1 MPPLPEAII
10 LVLAPFAPLF
20 SERVWLHAQV
30 LLLGAILSP
39 GPRTV
44 TGALRVMGLA
54 MESHFTNYHRVL
66 NRATWSARQG
76 RRILLRW
83 LITLLVPPGATIV
96 LGADDT
102 VERRS
107 GRKIAAKGCYRDA
120 VRSTKKHV
128 IRCFGLK
135 WVSMMLLVPVPW
147 SPRVWA
153 LPFLTTLCWPVGQGR
168 QRRHKTSVDWVRQMM
183 KQVRRWLPG
192 RLLVLVVD
200 GGFAAVSLA
209 LACAKQHV
217 TMVSR
222 LRWDA
227 ALYHPPAPQPPGKR
241 GPRPLKGRRQRCLQ
255 GWAERV
261 DTPWETVEVDWYR
274 GERKQLWVFS
284 RTALWYTPRLP
295 PVAIRY
301 VLVADPEG
309 KLRME
314 AFFCTDLKAT
324 PVQILQWV
332 VMRWSVEVTFE
343 EARAHLGFET
353 QRQRVEAF
361 FCTDVQATPVAILP
375 WVVMRWSVEVTFEE
389 ARAHLGFETQRQWSD
404 KAIARTSPVLL
415 ALYSL
420 VTLLALRLSQGGQIP
435 VPVTTWYHKA
445 EPTFADCLALVCR
458 HLWRA
463 QYLVNSTAEP
473 DFVQFPREVF
483 ERLLTGLPL
492 AA

>member
-1 MPPLPEAII
+1 MPVLPEAII
-10 LVLAPFAPLF
+10 LVLAPFAPRF
-20 SERVWLHAQV
+20 SERVWVRAQV
-30 LLLGAILSP
+30 LLVGAMLTS

-44 TGALRVMGLA
+44 PAALRVMGLA
-54 MESHFTNYHRVL
+54 MARHFTNYHRVL

-76 RRILLRW
+76 SRILLGL
-83 LITLLVPPGATIV
+83 LITRFVPSGAPIV

-102 VERRS
+102 MERRS

-128 IRCFGLK
+128 IHCFGLK

-147 SPRVWA
+147 SRRVWA
-153 LPFLTTLCWPVGQGR
+153 LPFLPTLCWPAEPGS

-192 RLLVLVVD
+192 HLLVLVVD

-209 LACAKQHV
+209 LACVKHHV

-227 ALYHPPAPQPPGKR
+227 ALYHPPAPQPKGKR
-241 GPRPLKGRRQRCLQ
+241 GPKPWKGKRQRSLQ
-255 GWAERV
+255 RWAERA

-284 RTALWYTPRLP
+284 RTALWHTPKLP

-301 VLVADPEG
+301 VVVADPEG

-314 AFFCTDLKAT
+314 AFFCTDLEAT
-324 PVQILQWV
+324 PVEIVQWV

-343 EARAHLGFET
+343 EARAHLG
-353 QRQRVEAF
+353 
-361 FCTDVQATPVAILP
+361 L
-375 WVVMRWSVEVTFEE
+375 
-389 ARAHLGFETQRQWSD
+389 ETQRQWS
-404 KAIARTSPVLL
+404 ALSIARATPVL
-415 ALYSL
+415 
-420 VTLLALRLSQGGQIP
+420 
-435 VPVTTWYHKA
+435 
-445 EPTFADCLALVCR
+445 
-458 HLWRA
+458 
-463 QYLVNSTAEP
+463 
-473 DFVQFPREVF
+473 
-483 ERLLTGLPL
+483 
-492 AA
+492 